1 MQNLADYWTK
11 HHPAKHHKSFHPQI
25 LTSAADP
32 KYIKLTTPKNTA
44 SKSFVKKI
52 LQTPLFAKQIATKQS
67 TIAARSAYYHNGK
80 GVLD

>member
-32 KYIKLTTPKNTA
+32 EYIKLTGTPKINT
-44 SKSFVKKI
+44 SKSLVKHVLKS
-52 LQTPLFAKQIATKQS
+52 PLFAEQIAAKQK
-67 TIAARSAYYHNGK
+67 TLAARNA
-80 GVLD
+80 